1 MSKKVSV
8 LMGIYHCADTLE
20 QAVASIQ
27 NQTYGNWELILCDDG
42 SKDDTYAVAK
52 RLADEDARIVL
63 IKNDTNLGLNKT
75 LNKCLH
81 LASGEYI
88 ARMDGDDLCDASR
101 FEKQVSFLDNN
112 PDIGIVST
120 PMVFFDETGRWGR
133 SYAIEHPSPEDVVTG
148 SPICHAP
155 VMLRKACMD
164 AVGGYSED
172 ERTLR
177 VEDVDLWIRLYA
189 EGYRCCNL
197 SEPLYWMRNDQNAY
211 ARRKYRYR
219 INSTYVRLKGCR
231 RLKLGIRCYLKAFMP
246 MLIGL
251 IPGRIR
257 RLLKRSIQK
266 Q

>member
-8 LMGIYHCADTLE
+8 LMGIYNCADTLE

-63 IKNDTNLGLNKT
+63 VKNDTNLGLNKT

-88 ARMDGDDLCDASR
+88 ARMDGDDVCDPSR
-101 FEKQVSFLDNN
+101 FEKQVYYLDNN
-112 PDIGIVST
+112 PNIGIVST
-120 PMVFFDETGRWGR
+120 PMVYFDETGPWGR
-133 SYAIEHPSPEDVVTG
+133 SYAIDYPKPEDVVSG

-155 VMLRKACMD
+155 VMLRKACLD

-172 ERTLR
+172 DRTMR

-189 EGYRCCNL
+189 EGYRCHNL

-219 INSTYVRLKGCR
+219 INSTRVRLIGCKKL
-231 RLKLGIRCYLKAFMP
+231 RLGPKCYIKAFYP
-246 MLIGL
+246 MLVGL
-251 IPGRIR
+251 IPTSVRRRITKWIR
-257 RLLKRSIQK
+257 K
-266 Q
+266 